1 MNEPRTGVLLV
12 NLGTPDSPAVG
23 DVRRYLREF
32 LGDPRVLDMP
42 ALARWLLLNFV
53 ILPVRPRT
61 TARAY
66 AQVWTPQ
73 GSPLR
78 VHGEAL
84 RDGVAQALGP
94 DYVVALGMRYGE
106 PSIAGALE
114 QLCEADVARVLAL
127 PLFPQYSE
135 AATGSAAAKIHE
147 ELARGTH
154 LPPIEMQGAFYAD
167 PGFIASFAE
176 VARPQLEEFRPDFV
190 LFSYHGLPEHQ
201 VRACDKSGSHCL
213 ERSDC
218 CDAVGEVNRLCYRAH
233 CFATTRALSAALG
246 LDAERHSVASSRAS
260 AASPGSGP
268 SRTTCCPTS
277 RRAASAA
284 SPSSAPPWWPTV
296 WRPSRRSASA
306 AATSGWGSAARSCA
320 WFRPSMPSRSGWKP
334 SPSGSAT
341 APRFRTS
348 TPRSRSWYGH

>member
-1 MNEPRTGVLLV
+1 MNEPRIGVLLV
-12 NLGTPDSPAVG
+12 NLGTPDSPGVG

-78 VHGEAL
+78 VHGQAL

-127 PLFPQYSE
+127 PLFPHYSE

-154 LPPIEMQGAFYAD
+154 LPPIEMLGAFYAD

-246 LDAERHSVASSRAS
+246 LDAERHSVAFQSRLGRQPWIQPFTDHVLPDLATRGIRRL
-260 AASPGSGP
+260 AVLCP
-268 SRTTCCPTS
+268 SFVADCLETLEEIGIRGRDQWRGLGGEELRLVPSLNAEPKWVETVA
-277 RRAASAA
+277 RWMRHRA
-284 SPSSAPPWWPTV
+284 
-296 WRPSRRSASA
+296 
-306 AATSGWGSAARSCA
+306 
-320 WFRPSMPSRSGWKP
+320 
-334 SPSGSAT
+334 
-341 APRFRTS
+341 
-348 TPRSRSWYGH
+348 